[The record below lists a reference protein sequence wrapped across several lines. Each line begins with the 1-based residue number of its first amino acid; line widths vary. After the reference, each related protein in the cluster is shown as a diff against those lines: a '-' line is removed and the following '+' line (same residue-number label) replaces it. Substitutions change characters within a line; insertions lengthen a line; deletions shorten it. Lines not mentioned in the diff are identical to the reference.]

1 MKLIRILSVTLLV
14 TFLSALCLVNVKPA
28 FAAAAENTWE
38 IKTPMPEGV
47 YSGRAAVVDGK
58 IYVMKDTI
66 NYQYDPATDIWT
78 AKTPMPTPRSL
89 FGIAVWQ
96 DKIYAISGASRF
108 DWDLG
113 RYILSDANEV
123 YDPSTDTW
131 ETKQPMP
138 TARAQLQASA
148 FNGQIYLVGG
158 RNATSRNVAFNEV
171 YNVANDSWTAQE
183 PIPYPVA
190 GYASAVCSGKIYV
203 IGGQDEFSAS
213 VDVNFVQIYDAAND
227 SWSLGA
233 PMPTTVNGAA
243 AGVTTGAMASRR
255 IYLIGGFSP
264 TGGSVLG
271 LVQVYDPQSNTWAFG
286 ASMPSVRHSLAVA
299 VASDKIYAIGGDPY
313 IAPGATY
320 DPITNRDWY
329 THNEVYTPFG
339 YGSPDPIYVLEH
351 YPPKISFVSPLNQTY
366 NETDVPLLFNVDKPV
381 NLACYS
387 LDGKQN
393 VTIIGNTTLTGL
405 SNGLHSVT
413 VYANDTYG
421 NTAASE
427 TVAFN
432 ISPPFPI
439 VPVATV
445 SVAVTVATA
454 AGLLVYFKK
463 HHKNRITDAYK
474 QPSQKTSRVRP
485 V

>member
-1 MKLIRILSVTLLV
+1 MKLIRILSVFLLV
-14 TFLSALCLVNVKPA
+14 IFLSALCLVNVKPA

-47 YSGRAAVVDGK
+47 CSGRAAVVDGK

-96 DKIYAISGASRF
+96 DKIYAIGGASRF

-123 YDPSTDTW
+123 YDPSNDTW

-138 TARAQLQASA
+138 TARFQIEANAVA
-148 FNGQIYLVGG
+148 GQIYVVGG
-158 RNATSRNVAFNEV
+158 RTGGAMTTVTSNEV
-171 YNVANDSWTAQE
+171 YDVANDSWSTKE
-183 PIPYPVA
+183 PITCGVVSYT
-190 GYASAVCSGKIYV
+190 SAAYGGKIYV
-203 IGGQDEFSAS
+203 FGGQAEFNAEL
-213 VDVNFVQIYDAAND
+213 NPNYVQIFDPVNN
-227 SWSLGA
+227 SWTMGA
-233 PMPTTVNGAA
+233 PMPTAVRYAA
-243 AGVTTGAMASRR
+243 AGATTGALALKR
-255 IYLIGGFSP
+255 IYVVGGYNDRMSF
-264 TGGSVLG
+264 LAYDI
-271 LVQVYDPQSNTWAFG
+271 VQVYDPENNTWVYG
-286 ASMPSVRHSLAVA
+286 ASMPSARCGLAVA
-299 VASDKIYAIGGDPY
+299 VVDDRLYAIGGY
-313 IAPGATY
+313 RFAAPGADY
-320 DPITNRDWY
+320 SGARNDY
-329 THNEVYTPFG
+329 NEVYTPFG
-339 YGSPDPIYVLEH
+339 YGLPDPSYVLEH
-351 YPPKISFVSPLNQTY
+351 YPPKISFLSPLNQTY
-366 NETDVPLLFNVDKPV
+366 NETNVPLLFNVDKPV

-421 NTAASE
+421 NIGVSE
-427 TVAFN
+427 TVTFT
-432 ISPPFPI
+432 ISLPFPI
-439 VPVATV
+439 VPVAAG
-445 SVAVTVATA
+445 SVAFAFASA

-463 HHKNRITDAYK
+463 RKH
-474 QPSQKTSRVRP
+474 
-485 V
+485 